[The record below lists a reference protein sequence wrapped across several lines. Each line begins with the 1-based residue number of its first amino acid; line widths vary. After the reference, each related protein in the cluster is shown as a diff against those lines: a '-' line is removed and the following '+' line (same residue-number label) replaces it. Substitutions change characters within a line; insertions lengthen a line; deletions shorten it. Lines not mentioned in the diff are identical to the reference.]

1 MWLFNKNKKEKQE
14 VKEPTKAEKFKVLE
28 EKKSLLDKEVNQ
40 MRIEHK
46 EYIATKNDLITKAIT
61 EGADVEDVINKNQP
75 EQQKDANKPIPED
88 MIEKIGFWTKTAQK
102 AIFLLCIGAIMA
114 MIVYAFTITKNPDS
128 TQQVKNMVVYMVLMG
143 MLLFVMILI
152 NVGTLTGIEIW
163 KRFIYKF
170 KYRRGIYVNGLIAM
184 KSGVYKRFFIKK
196 EDTGEI
202 RINSKPYVP
211 NPKLLFILDGVPSYL
226 YREGNPDPM
235 NIWETKLSNK
245 FSCAEMDNVMYSAGT
260 FDFKTWLQKNL
271 MIFLIGV
278 GATVIF
284 ALAACITGYMVY
296 TMLKKG
302 QYNPQPMIDGCK
314 QIFGII
320 GNQTAMAIQSTT
332 NGIPVPTP
340 TG

>member
-1 MWLFNKNKKEKQE
+1 MWLFKAKKKE
-14 VKEPTKAEKFKVLE
+14 E
-28 EKKSLLDKEVNQ
+28 EKKELTKSEKLKLFEEKKALLDSEVNK
-40 MRIEHK
+40 MRMESK
-46 EYIATKNDLITKAIT
+46 EYIATKNDLITQAIK
-61 EGADVEDVINKNQP
+61 EGADVEDVINQNQP
-75 EQQKDANKPIPED
+75 EQQKDANKAIPED
-88 MIEKIGFWTKTAQK
+88 MIEKISTWTKIMQK
-102 AIFLLCIGAIMA
+102 SVLLLCIGAIMA
-114 MIVYAFTITKNPDS
+114 MIVYAFTVTKNPNS

-152 NVGTLTGIEIW
+152 NVGTMTGIEIW

-202 RINSKPYVP
+202 RINAKPYVP

-245 FSCAEMDNVMYSAGT
+245 FSCAEMDNVMYSAGV

-278 GATVIF
+278 GATVLF
-284 ALAACITGYMVY
+284 ALTATITGFMVY
-296 TMLKKG
+296 NMLKKG
-302 QYNPQPMIDGCK
+302 QYDPTPVINGCK
-314 QIFGII
+314 EIFGII
-320 GNQTAMAIQSTT
+320 SNQTISAIQTT
-332 NGIPVPTP
+332 NNGIPIPTP
-340 TG
+340 IGG